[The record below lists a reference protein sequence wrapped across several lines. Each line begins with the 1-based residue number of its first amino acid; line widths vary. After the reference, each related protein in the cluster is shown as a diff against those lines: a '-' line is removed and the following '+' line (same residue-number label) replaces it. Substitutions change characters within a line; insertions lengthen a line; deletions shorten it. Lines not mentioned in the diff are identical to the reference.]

1 MGHARRN
8 VQSQID
14 YQLAKLP
21 TSNQLRK
28 LYSNLVW
35 KASEYHEHKFIA
47 ACDAVITVAEHDLDY
62 YKNFIDL
69 NKLWVIPNF
78 IELGKYPSPV
88 VTKKQSMRVVF
99 TGSMD
104 AFQNQRAGDYL
115 LEQIW
120 PTIVRELPQS
130 ELFIVGKNPPARW
143 LSIPDPRIRVTGKVE
158 SVIPFLQDANVAIVP
173 ILDGSGTRFKILE
186 AMACGVPVVST
197 PLGCQGIDVQNGFDI
212 LVEESADW
220 LAQRT
225 IELLKSPQQQISIS
239 SKAYQLV
246 EQKYSLEANKSKLQ
260 SLCSSLLKVNNENST
275 SGNA

>member
-1 MGHARRN
+1 
-8 VQSQID
+8 
-14 YQLAKLP
+14 
-21 TSNQLRK
+21 
-28 LYSNLVW
+28 
-35 KASEYHEHKFIA
+35 
-47 ACDAVITVAEHDLDY
+47 C
-62 YKNFIDL
+62 
-69 NKLWVIPNF
+69 
-78 IELGKYPSPV
+78 KYPSPV
-88 VTKKQSMRVVF
+88 ATKKQSLRVVF

-120 PTIVRELPQS
+120 PLIARELPQS

-143 LSIPDPRIRVTGKVE
+143 LSIPDPRVRVTGKVE

-212 LVEESADW
+212 LVEESADL

-239 SKAYQLV
+239 SKAYKLV
-246 EQKYSLEANKSKLQ
+246 EQKYSLEANKYKLQ
-260 SLCSSLLKVNNENST
+260 SLCSMLLKVNNENFT